1 MVLKEFREP
10 EFIKYTSSQCL
21 ITHLKIYCNKMIEVV
36 HDKKLFI
43 HLFQDCLSD
52 TTKKMGY

>member
-10 EFIKYTSSQCL
+10 EFIKYTNSQCL
-21 ITHLKIYCNKMIEVV
+21 ITHLRAYCNKMIEVV

-52 TTKKMGY
+52 VALA